1 MEFLEF
7 TNNVQIDITNM
18 KTFLEK
24 NSNIKALGIKASDF
38 KEIGLNNLY
47 HAGLCYRLFGNEG

>member
-24 NSNIKALGIKASDF
+24 NSNIKANDF

-47 HAGLCYRLFGNEG
+47 HAGLLLSVVC